1 MVFTKRPFLKT
12 VFFLAILCFS
22 IVGKINAATSNL
34 WTEVRER
41 DFATSNMNRQIIP
54 SEYLTYALDLNQLQ
68 ELLST
73 APMRFT
79 IAQSEVVLNLPMPN
93 GEMERFQI
101 FDAPIMESELAAKY
115 PMLHAYAGVGVDD
128 PTATLR
134 LGVTQHGFHAMV
146 ISARNGSAYIDPYAK
161 GDTEHYI
168 SYYKKNLNNTNTSF
182 KCHHS
187 GEANTDAAP
196 TNDLP
201 EFQGDCMLRT
211 YRAAISAT
219 GEYTQFHG
227 GTVADALAA
236 IHTSLNRVNSIFER
250 EVGLT
255 MVLVNDNDQIIFTNP
270 NTDPFSNNNGS
281 AMLDENQTVVDNAIG
296 ADNYDIGHVFST
308 GGGGIAYVSSPC
320 SSIKAK
326 GVTGLPSPV
335 GGPFDVDYVAH
346 EMGHQFGANHTQNN
360 DNCNRNDATAMEP
373 GSGST
378 IMGYA
383 GVCAPY
389 VQFSSD
395 EYFHSISIQEITD
408 NILNGWGSVCPE
420 LTSINNNQPTASAGA
435 NYTLPVS
442 TPFKLEGSATDQ
454 DGDMLTYL
462 WEQRDNEVATMPPS
476 SMSTGGPAFRSFDPV
491 ENNFRFFPKIENI
504 INNTSDD
511 WEVLPSVSRTM
522 NFRMTVKDNH
532 QGSGCTAEDDV
543 VLTFTNT
550 AGPFLVQTPNTSMQW
565 SGGTTQNVT
574 WDVANTNA
582 APVNCANVNIMLSTD
597 GGYTWMT
604 TLAEQVPNTGSY
616 GVTVPNIDADM
627 CRVMVVCS
635 DNIFFDMSNANFSI
649 SATSNSISATATA
662 VMQVSCYEGN
672 NGSIM
677 ATVSGGTAPFQ
688 YSLDGVTFQDEA
700 TFGNLP
706 TGTYMITIKDADNNL
721 STANAV
727 TLTSPTE
734 IIISNMVSGDE
745 IMITANGGT
754 GTYFYSIDGV
764 NFQSSNTFSDL
775 QNGQYTILVKDTN
788 GCTKFT
794 SATVSSIL
802 GANVNSIAASC
813 EGSADGIL
821 MVTNVDGGIAP
832 YLYSIG
838 GNNFQSSNQ
847 LMGLAAGS
855 YTLFIMD
862 SSGTEKEIGMF
873 VVNDGPTLSVNGIS
887 GAGTITANGQGGT
900 GVLMYSIDGVNFQE
914 SNMFGNLNNDVYTL
928 TVMDENGCVATD
940 MVAVGTTGIHELEF
954 DLNFNLYPNPNNGH
968 FIISMNQST
977 KKEITMQIYDVAR
990 KLVQEFFIE
999 KNSDFYEKNINVSH
1013 LSSGSY
1019 EVVISDEKLHGRK
1032 RFIIIE

>member
-1 MVFTKRPFLKT
+1 MVFSKRPFLKT
-12 VFFLAILCFS
+12 IFFLAILCFS
-22 IVGKINAATSNL
+22 IVGKMSATSNP
-34 WTEVRER
+34 WTEARER
-41 DFATSNMNRQIIP
+41 DFATSNLERQIIP
-54 SEYLTYALDLNQLQ
+54 NEYLTYALNFNQLQ

-79 IAQSEVVLNLPMPN
+79 TAQSDVVLNLPMPN

-134 LGVTQHGFHAMV
+134 LDVTQHGFHAMV

-182 KCHHS
+182 KCHHN
-187 GEANTDAAP
+187 GETNTDVAP
-196 TNDLP
+196 NDLP
-201 EFQGDCMLRT
+201 DFQGDCMLRT
-211 YRAAISAT
+211 YRAAISTT

-255 MVLVNDNDQIIFTNP
+255 MVLVNNNDQIIFINP
-270 NTDPFSNNNGS
+270 NTDPFTNNDGS
-281 AMLDENQTVVDNAIG
+281 AMLDENQPVVDNAIG
-296 ADNYDIGHVFST
+296 AANYDIGHVFST

-326 GVTGLPSPV
+326 GVTGLPTPV

-346 EMGHQFGANHTQNN
+346 EIGHQFGANHTQNN

-408 NILNGWGSVCPE
+408 NMLNGWGSVCPE

-435 NYTLPVS
+435 NYTLPIS
-442 TPFKLEGSATDQ
+442 TPFKLEGTATDQ

-462 WEQRDNEVATMPPS
+462 WEQRDNEVATMPPAS
-476 SMSTGGPAFRSFDPV
+476 TSTGGPAFRSFDPV
-491 ENNFRFFPKIENI
+491 EENFRYFPKLENI

-511 WEVLPSVSRTM
+511 WEVLPSVSRMM

-532 QGSGCTAEDDV
+532 QGSGCTDEDDV
-543 VLTFTNT
+543 VLNFSNT
-550 AGPFLVQTPNTSMQW
+550 AGPFLVETPNTNMQW

-574 WDVANTNA
+574 WDIANTNT
-582 APVNCANVNIMLSTD
+582 APVSCANVDIMLSID
-597 GGYTWMT
+597 GGYTWTT
-604 TLAEQVPNTGSY
+604 TLAQQVPNTGLY
-616 GVTVPNIDADM
+616 GITVPNIDANM

-635 DNIFFDMSNANFSI
+635 DNIFFDMSNTNFSI
-649 SATSNSISATATA
+649 SQTSNSITAAATA
-662 VMQVSCYEGN
+662 VMQVSCFGGS
-672 NGSIM
+672 NGSIT
-677 ATVSGGTAPFQ
+677 ATVTGGMPPFQ
-688 YSLDGVTFQDEA
+688 YSLDGVDFQNEETFA
-700 TFGNLP
+700 NLS
-706 TGTYMITIKDADNNL
+706 TGTYTIIVKDANNNL
-721 STANAV
+721 STANTV

-734 IIISNMVSGDE
+734 IIVSTITSGDE
-745 IMITANGGT
+745 ITVTVSGGS
-754 GTYFYSIDGV
+754 GNYFYSINGV
-764 NFQSSNTFSDL
+764 DFQSSPIFPNVK
-775 QNGQYTILVKDTN
+775 NGQYTILVKDTN
-788 GCTKFT
+788 GCSKFA

-802 GANVNSIAASC
+802 GADINSLAASC
-813 EGSADGIL
+813 VGSADGIL
-821 MVTNVDGGIAP
+821 TVTNVNGGIAP
-832 YLYSIG
+832 YLYSTN
-838 GNNFQSSNQ
+838 GNDFQSSNQ
-847 LMGLAAGS
+847 LEGLSAGTYS
-855 YTLFIMD
+855 IFIMD
-862 SSGTEKEIGMF
+862 SSGAEKEIGNY
-873 VVNDGPTLSVNGIS
+873 VVNDGPALSVNGIS
-887 GAGTITANGQGGT
+887 GNGTITANGQGGT

-914 SNMFGNLNNDVYTL
+914 NNIFMNLTNNVYTL
-928 TVMDENGCVATD
+928 SVLDENGCVATD
-940 MVAVGTTGIHELEF
+940 MVTIGTTGINELDF
-954 DLNFNLYPNPNNGH
+954 DLNFNLYPNPSNGR
-968 FIISMNQST
+968 FTISMNQPT
-977 KKEITMQIYDVAR
+977 GKEITIQIYDVVG
-990 KLVQEFFIE
+990 KLVQEFLIE
-999 KNSDFYEKNINVSH
+999 KNNDIYEKHINVSH

-1019 EVVISDEKLHGRK
+1019 EVLISDDQFYGRK
-1032 RFIIIE
+1032 RFIILD